1 MQATKFQSVDQYIS
15 TFPPKTKAIL
25 KEMRSTIQKLAPK
38 AEEVI
43 SYNMPAYKL
52 DGMLVWF
59 AGYKA
64 HIGFYPKSSVIE
76 QFKDELT
83 PYKCSKGAI
92 QFPLDRPLPI
102 PLITKIVK
110 TRIKENLALAKAK
123 AGS

>member
-1 MQATKFQSVDQYIS
+1 MKFQTVDQYLS

-25 KEMRSTIQKLAPK
+25 KQMRSTIQKLVPD

-43 SYNMPAYKL
+43 SYNMPGYNL
-52 DGMLVWF
+52 NGMLVWF

-64 HIGFYPKSSVIE
+64 HIGFYPKSAIIE
-76 QFKDELT
+76 ELKDELT

-92 QFPLDRPLPI
+92 QFPLDQPLPI

-110 TRIKENLALAKAK
+110 KRIKENLALAKAK
-123 AGS
+123 DRS